1 MSEIE
6 RVVEERPLPGLE
18 REDEEKQLAEIIGVA
33 QDNLDRA
40 KSEIGKLNEDLADL
54 MEVYDAEDKEGW
66 SLWNNATAQLKE
78 AKRNITRFERARS
91 KPYFGRID
99 FKDPNMA
106 FPESYYIGR
115 M

>member
-6 RVVEERPLPGLE
+6 RVGEERPLPGLE

-40 KSEIGKLNEDLADL
+40 KSDIGKLNEDLADL

-66 SLWNNATAQLKE
+66 SLWNNA
-78 AKRNITRFERARS
+78 I
-91 KPYFGRID
+91 
-99 FKDPNMA
+99 
-106 FPESYYIGR
+106 
-115 M
+115 